1 MKKLLLILSVLFVV
15 SCTKDPVIY
24 ILSTN
29 ANPFEGG
36 TVSPSIGQYEA
47 GETVLI
53 TATPSAEYVLE
64 NWLNADGSSNTTS
77 VVMDSDKT
85 VTANFVKK
93 KYALNVDIEGEGTVT
108 EKVIKAGVSTD
119 YNSGTIVELTAMPS
133 SEWLFV
139 EWTGDLTGT
148 ENPAQITI
156 DKAKTVKAVFIKKQ
170 YALTV
175 EVEGEGTVTEK
186 VIKVGTATDY
196 NSGTIV
202 ELTAEPTGDWE
213 FVEWSG
219 DIVSAENPV
228 EITIDEA
235 KNVKAVFELIPFYL
249 DDNGLTIKAK
259 SWVQSGTEGLIS
271 GVSYTA
277 VDNNLLKTK
286 AVNGDDMTKLVT
298 SLVTD
303 MSSLFANATTFNQD
317 ISSWD
322 TSNVTDMSYMFQ
334 GKGEDIYDAKNMI
347 FNQDISSWDVSSVT
361 DMSFMFH
368 NTISFDRDSSEFN
381 TDGGSF
387 NQDLSSWDVS
397 NVTNMSHMFTRS
409 SFDQDISGWDV
420 SNVTNM
426 SAMFSHINIF
436 NQDLSSWDVSNVND
450 MSAMFSFTSFNQ
462 DITSWNVSNVT
473 NMSSVFQGTPFNQ
486 EISSWDVSNAT
497 NMSNMFMGTSF
508 NQDISSWD
516 VSGVINFSGIFSG
529 NTSFNQDISSWNVS
543 NATNMSNMFM
553 GTSFNQGISSW
564 NVSNVNNMS
573 GMFQGASFNN
583 EIGNWNVSNVLD
595 MSSMFSSS
603 SFDKDISNWDVGSV
617 TSFFNMFSYNTEFN
631 QNIGNWNVSSAIN
644 MTKMFSMSSFNQDIG
659 RWNVSSVTEMYA
671 MFWGASDFNQF
682 IGKWNVSN
690 VLNMHWMFNE
700 ATSFNQDLTEWCVTN
715 VNINFWL
722 GKTEPDDFSKNS
734 PLLET
739 NKPVWG
745 TCPD

>member
-1 MKKLLLILSVLFVV
+1 MKKLSLFLSFLFVI
-15 SCTKDPVIY
+15 SCTEDPVIY

-29 ANPFEGG
+29 ANPIEGG

-93 KYALNVDIEGEGTVT
+93 KYALNIEIEGEGTVT

-139 EWTGDLTGT
+139 EWKGDVTGT
-148 ENPAQITI
+148 ENPTQITI

-170 YALTV
+170 YVLTV

-186 VIKVGTATDY
+186 VIKVGAATDY

-235 KNVKAVFELIPFYL
+235 KTVKAVFELIPFYL

-334 GKGEDIYDAKNMI
+334 GKGEDLYDGKNMI

-368 NTISFDRDSSEFN
+368 NAEWFDQGNGWIKS
-381 TDGGSF
+381 GGSF
-387 NQDLSSWDVS
+387 NQDLSKWDTSSVTNMQYMFRGSKFNYDIGNWNVSNVSNMSAMFANLELFNQDISSWDVSSLTDMSYMFLGTAFNQDISSWDVSSVTNMNYLFSGASVFNQDISSWDVS
-397 NVTNMSHMFTRS
+397 NVTNMNNLF
-409 SFDQDISGWDV
+409 SGAV
-420 SNVTNM
+420 V
-426 SAMFSHINIF
+426 F
-436 NQDLSSWDVSNVND
+436 NQDIGSWDVSKVTD
-450 MSAMFSFTSFNQ
+450 MHRMFNY
-462 DITSWNVSNVT
+462 
-473 NMSSVFQGTPFNQ
+473 
-486 EISSWDVSNAT
+486 A
-497 NMSNMFMGTSF
+497 
-508 NQDISSWD
+508 
-516 VSGVINFSGIFSG
+516 
-529 NTSFNQDISSWNVS
+529 
-543 NATNMSNMFM
+543 
-553 GTSFNQGISSW
+553 
-564 NVSNVNNMS
+564 
-573 GMFQGASFNN
+573 
-583 EIGNWNVSNVLD
+583 
-595 MSSMFSSS
+595 
-603 SFDKDISNWDVGSV
+603 
-617 TSFFNMFSYNTEFN
+617 
-631 QNIGNWNVSSAIN
+631 
-644 MTKMFSMSSFNQDIG
+644 SSFNQDIG
-659 RWNVSSVTEMYA
+659 GWNVKNVTNMGQMFMSTSSFNQDIGSWDVSNVTEMYFMFSGSLFNMNIGDWDVSNVINFWSMFSENTEFNQDIGSWNVSSATNMNGMFQFASSFNQNISNWDVSSVTEMYA
-671 MFWGASDFNQF
+671 MFWNSSKFNQD
-682 IGKWNVSN
+682 IGSWDVSN
-690 VLNMHWMFNE
+690 VENMHWMFYE
-700 ATSFNQDLTEWCVTN
+700 ANSFNQDLTEWCVKKVKFN
-715 VNINFWL
+715 P
-722 GKTEPDDFSKNS
+722 GKSEPDNFNKNS
-734 PLLET
+734 SLLEI
-739 NKPVWG
+739 NKPKWG
-745 TCPD
+745 EPCN